1 MSLVITKRIKGFKY
15 LSPTTVEEAVSI
27 LKVHDG
33 GVKVLAGGTDLLS
46 LMKLRTLTPECI
58 VSIKKIDGLDYIREE
73 GKELRIGALT
83 KITAIL
89 ANDLIKKKWFSL
101 HEAVAVFATPQ
112 IRNMATIGG
121 NICRS
126 SPSADTVPSLM
137 TFGAELKL
145 IGVEGERK
153 VLLEDFFTGAGQNVL
168 DHEIL
173 TEIVLPVPTGQYGTA
188 FVKLTRSSTDLAK
201 VNCAVKITVSS
212 GICDDIRVVLG
223 AVADRAVRV
232 KKVEQAIKGKKITD
246 AVIEEAAEKVIEDI
260 APITD
265 ARSTAGY
272 RAHVSQVLVKRTI
285 KQAVERT
292 R

>member
-15 LSPTTVEEAVSI
+15 LSPTTVGEAVSI

-89 ANDLIKKKWFSL
+89 ANDLIKKKCFSL

-201 VNCAVKITVSS
+201 VNCAVKITANG

-223 AVADRAVRV
+223 AVADRAVRA